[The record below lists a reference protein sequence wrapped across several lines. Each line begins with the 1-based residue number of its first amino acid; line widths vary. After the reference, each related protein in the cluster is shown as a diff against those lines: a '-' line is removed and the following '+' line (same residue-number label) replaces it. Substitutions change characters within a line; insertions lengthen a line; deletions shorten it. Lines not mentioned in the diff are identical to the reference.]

1 MEPRSST
8 TFSVRAGG
16 DPRRMAALAVHAEA
30 MGFDQ
35 IWTGNDI
42 FGEPGLIA
50 LTAMLSATDSIR
62 VGSAVIDPVSIHPV
76 QIAQFSSGLQTFS
89 GNRFLLGLGAG
100 SQVFFDWA
108 GITPA
113 APVTRTRAALRA
125 VQALTRG
132 ESPVG
137 LGKGF
142 EDWTD
147 QAVVRQPAEVPVYIG
162 AMGPKMLTMTGRYAD
177 GALPLCLPPRQV
189 FDARDQIMAGAT
201 AAGRNGDELDIAAC
215 LWCSIDDEADRAR
228 WILAEH
234 IALYSGSLATEVL
247 ERHGFDPEEFVRTQK
262 LMLDGNKSDAIKTV
276 LTSSTMLELGIA
288 GGVDDVIDQCGEL
301 MNAGVRHLSFGPPLG
316 ADIARAMTLLGE
328 KAIPVLRREI
338 S

>member
-1 MEPRSST
+1 MERRSST
-8 TFSVRAGG
+8 TFSVRVGG
-16 DPRRMAALAVHAEA
+16 DPRRMAALAAHAET

-42 FGEPGLIA
+42 FGEPGLIS
-50 LTAMLSATDSIR
+50 LTAMLVATDTIR
-62 VGSAVIDPVSIHPV
+62 VGSGVIDPVSVHPA

-89 GNRFLLGLGAG
+89 GNRFILGLGAG

-108 GITPA
+108 GITSA
-113 APVTRTRAALRA
+113 APVTRTRIAVRA
-125 VQALTRG
+125 IQALTRG
-132 ESPVG
+132 DSPAG

-147 QAVVRQPAEVPVYIG
+147 QAVLRHPVEVPVYVG
-162 AMGPKMLTMTGRYAD
+162 AMGPKMLAMTGRYAD

-189 FDARDQIMAGAT
+189 FDATEQIRAGAA
-201 AAGRNGDELDIAAC
+201 AAGRDYDELDIAAC
-215 LWCSIDDEADRAR
+215 LWCSIDDDADRAR
-228 WILAEH
+228 LILAEH
-234 IALYSGSLATEVL
+234 IALYSGSLSVDVL
-247 ERHGFDPEEFVRTQK
+247 RKHGFDPEEFARTQQ
-262 LMLDGNKSDAIKTV
+262 LMLGGNKSDAINTV
-276 LTSSTMLELGIA
+276 LTSSTMLGLGIA

-301 MNAGVRHLSFGPPLG
+301 MDAGVRHLSFGPPMG

-328 KAIPVLRREI
+328 KAIPALRREI

>member
-16 DPRRMAALAVHAEA
+16 DPRTMAALAVHAEE

-35 IWTGNDI
+35 IWTGNDL

-50 LTAMLSATDSIR
+50 LTAMLSATETIR
-62 VGSAVIDPVSIHPV
+62 VGSGVIDPVSIHPV
-76 QIAQFSSGLQTFS
+76 QIAQFSAGLQMFS
-89 GNRFLLGLGAG
+89 GNRFMLGLGAG

-108 GITPA
+108 GLTPA
-113 APVTRTRAALRA
+113 APVTRTRTAVRA

-132 ESPVG
+132 ESPAG

-142 EDWTD
+142 ENWTD
-147 QAVVRQPAEVPVYIG
+147 QAVLRQPAEVPVYVG
-162 AMGPKMLTMTGRYAD
+162 AMGPKMLAMTGRYAD
-177 GALPLCLPPRQV
+177 GALPLCLPPGQV
-189 FDARDQIMAGAT
+189 FDAREQIIAGAA
-201 AAGRNGDELDIAAC
+201 AAGRDGNDLDIAAC
-215 LWCSIDDEADRAR
+215 LWCSIDDDADRAR

-234 IALYSGSLATEVL
+234 IALYSGSLSIDVL
-247 ERHGFDPEEFVRTQK
+247 DRHGFDPEEFTHTQR
-262 LMLDGNKSDAIKTV
+262 LMLDGNKSEAIKTV
-276 LTSSTMLELGIA
+276 LASATMLDLGIA
-288 GGVDDVIDQCGEL
+288 GGVDDVIDQCSEL
-301 MNAGVRHLSFGPPLG
+301 TGAGVRHLSFGPPMG

-328 KAIPVLRREI
+328 KAIPVLRREM